1 MQLFSYLY
9 IVVGHIPS
17 LQIKVMKLKAY
28 LQLQKSEIQSLSPI
42 DNLLNTETQNLS
54 GTNTITAGTG
64 TTGDTTTLTSGIHT
78 ITGTDMDIGTIGIGI
93 IVLIAILLAHMLD
106 RRLSRTLDQEYYQK
120 SQELE

>member
-9 IVVGHIPS
+9 IVVGRIPS

-28 LQLQKSEIQSLSPI
+28 LQLQKSETLSPFPI
-42 DNLLNTETQNLS
+42 DNLSNIETPNLLDTS
-54 GTNTITAGTG
+54 IIIAGTG

-93 IVLIAILLAHMLD
+93 IVLIATLLAHMLD
-106 RRLSRTLDQEYYQK
+106 RRLSRTLDQEYCQK